1 MRRMARL
8 PDAARELFEIRAE
21 LLKGAREAEDLES
34 RDQVGRNSRLR
45 RGKTAPF
52 EAMAGV
58 QEGSK
63 VGEVTVS
70 LLGWGA
76 PINETTAW

>member
-1 MRRMARL
+1 MARL

-21 LLKGAREAEDLES
+21 LLKGAREAEGLEN

-52 EAMAGV
+52 EAMPEI
-58 QEGSK
+58 QKGSK
-63 VGEVTVS
+63 VGEERS
-70 LLGWGA
+70 Q
-76 PINETTAW
+76 